1 MANAAG
7 NGKATL
13 MDDDRAEAVLDTVRS
28 LVAELFPRAAARLT
42 LDSELDRDL
51 GLDSLALVELLSRLE
66 SAFGITL
73 PDELLLEARTP
84 RDLIAALGPAATAP
98 ASVSAS
104 ASPVPAVAPAH
115 PESLS
120 QPEPMSRPSAPPPDR
135 DDQWAPAEA
144 TTLPEVLAWHAARHP
159 DQVHIRFLA
168 GDDRIEELTY
178 GTLFESANAAAAALQ
193 RLGVGP
199 GDSVALMLPTTLD
212 YFVAFFGVLLAG
224 AVPVPIYPPARMAE
238 IEDHLQRQGTILDNA
253 RARVLISVPE
263 AARAA
268 QLLKLRVQTLTRVVT
283 VADLKGAGRP
293 QQVAQAGSATALLQY
308 TSGSTSMPKG
318 VVLSHDNLLAC
329 IRAMGVASAARRHEV
344 FVSWL
349 PLYHDMGLIGAWM
362 APLYYG
368 WKMVLMTPQSFLARP
383 VRWLRAISTYGA
395 TISAAPNFAYELCL
409 QRISDDKLAGIDL
422 STWRIALNG
431 AEAVPAVTIRR
442 FAERFGPVGFKLSAM
457 YPVYGL
463 AEASLG
469 VTFPTPGE
477 EPTIDRIAREPF
489 AANGRA
495 VPAGDGEASLE
506 LVGCGFPLPG
516 FELRIVDDAGEAA
529 GERQQGVIEFRG
541 PAATSGYFRNPLASR
556 ELFHDGWLI
565 SGDLGYLA
573 GGELFV
579 TGRAKDMIIKAG
591 RNIHPQ
597 GIEVAAGEVPGVRK
611 GRTAVFGATDPAAGT
626 EKLVVLAETK
636 EREQPERQRIRKAI
650 IAACIDVAGVPPDD
664 IVLAA
669 PGTILK
675 TSSGKIRRADCRR
688 RYEEGK
694 LGPARRPVWR
704 QVASLASTGAALR
717 LRRLPG
723 AAATGLFGAYA
734 WGIVGVVAPP
744 VWLLLGAVPAERRW
758 GVFRAG
764 AKTFLFL
771 CAETPT
777 VSGLE
782 HLPEGAC
789 VLVANHASILDGMV
803 LAAALPGPLVFPV
816 VGDLASGPVTGPFLR
831 RLGAAFVDRTDR
843 KEAAAL
849 AGSLLER
856 VKAGAVLAFFPEGTM
871 SRVPGLHPFRM
882 GAFMIG
888 ADAQVP
894 VVPVAIKGTGDVLR
908 GDRRFPRHHP
918 IEVMVSP
925 PISSDQT
932 GWPGAVELRDAAR
945 AALLASTGEADLES

>member
-1 MANAAG
+1 MAKAAG
-7 NGKATL
+7 EGKGVL
-13 MDDDRAEAVLDTVRS
+13 VDDQQAEAVLDAVRG

-42 LDSELDRDL
+42 LDSQLDRDL
-51 GLDSLALVELLSRLE
+51 GLDSLALVELLGRLE
-66 SAFGITL
+66 SAFGVTL
-73 PDELLLEARTP
+73 PDEVLLEARTP
-84 RDLIAALGPAATAP
+84 RDLVAALGTRPARSVRAKPAP
-98 ASVSAS
+98 APVREP
-104 ASPVPAVAPAH
+104 SPP
-115 PESLS
+115 
-120 QPEPMSRPSAPPPDR
+120 PEPPDA
-135 DDQWAPAEA
+135 DDQWAPVHA

-159 DQVHIRFLA
+159 DRVHIRFLR
-168 GDDRIEELTY
+168 GDEEVEELTY
-178 GTLFESANAAAAALQ
+178 GGLLSAAAGAAAALQ
-193 RLGVGP
+193 GLGVGP
-199 GDSVALMLPTTLD
+199 GDSVALMLPTGLD
-212 YFVAFFGVLLAG
+212 YFVAFFGTLLAG

-238 IEDHLQRQGTILDNA
+238 IEEHLQRQGTILDNA

-268 QLLKLRVQTLTRVVT
+268 QLLKLRVRTLNRVVT
-283 VADLKGAGRP
+283 VADLGGDATP
-293 QQVAQAGSATALLQY
+293 QQVAPSGAATALLQY
-308 TSGSTSMPKG
+308 TSGSTSVPKG

-329 IRAMGVASAARRHEV
+329 IRAMGIAAAARQREV

-368 WKMVLMTPQSFLARP
+368 WPMVLMAPQSFLARP
-383 VRWLRAISTYGA
+383 VRWLRAISDHAG

-409 QRISDDKLAGIDL
+409 QRISDEDLAGIDL

-431 AEAVPAVTIRR
+431 AEAVPVSTVRR
-442 FAERFGPVGFKLSAM
+442 FSERFGPVGFQPSSM

-469 VTFPTPGE
+469 VTFPTPGK
-477 EPTIDRIAREPF
+477 EPTIDRIDREPF

-495 VPAGDGEASLE
+495 VPATGGEASLE

-516 FELRIVDDAGEAA
+516 FDLRIVDAIGEPV
-529 GERQQGVIEFRG
+529 GERQQGIIEFRG
-541 PAATSGYFRNPLASR
+541 PAATLGYYRNPPASR
-556 ELFHDGWLI
+556 ALFHDDWLV

-579 TGRAKDMIIKAG
+579 TGRAKDLIIKAG

-597 GIEVAAGEVPGVRK
+597 GIEVAVGEIPGVRK
-611 GRTAVFGATDPAAGT
+611 GRTAAFGATDPGAGT
-626 EKLVVLAETK
+626 ERLVVLAETK
-636 EREQPERQRIRKAI
+636 ERGEAERQRIREAI
-650 IAACIDVAGVPPDD
+650 VAASVDVVGVPPDD
-664 IVLAA
+664 VVLAA

-675 TSSGKIRRADCRR
+675 TSSGKVRRADCRR

-723 AAATGLFGAYA
+723 AAATGLYGSYA
-734 WGIVGVVAPP
+734 WAIVGLVAPP
-744 VWLLLGAVPAERRW
+744 VWLLLGAVPPERRW

-777 VSGLE
+777 VSGLDQ
-782 HLPEGAC
+782 LPDGAC
-789 VLVANHASILDGMV
+789 VLVANHASILDGLV
-803 LAAALPGPLVFPV
+803 LAAVLPGPLLFPV
-816 VGDLASGPVTGPFLR
+816 AGGLASDRVAGPFLR

-849 AGSLLER
+849 AGTLLER
-856 VKAGAVLAFFPEGTM
+856 VRAGAVLAFFPEGEM
-871 SRVPGLHPFRM
+871 SRVPGLHPLRM
-882 GAFMIG
+882 GAFMI
-888 ADAQVP
+888 ATDAQVP

-918 IEVMVSP
+918 IEVIVSP
-925 PISSDQT
+925 PLTADQA
-932 GWPGAVELRDAAR
+932 GWPGAVALRDAAR
-945 AALLASTGEADLES
+945 AVLLATSGEADLET

>member
-1 MANAAG
+1 MAKAAG
-7 NGKATL
+7 GNKDMLAH
-13 MDDDRAEAVLDTVRS
+13 DQQAEAVLDAVRV
-28 LVAELFPRAAARLT
+28 LVAELYPRAAARLT

-51 GLDSLALVELLSRLE
+51 GLDSLALVELLGRLE

-84 RDLIAALGPAATAP
+84 RDLLAALGTVPTPQATP
-98 ASVSAS
+98 K
-104 ASPVPAVAPAH
+104 PVPLPARE
-115 PESLS
+115 PSLPP
-120 QPEPMSRPSAPPPDR
+120 QPADS
-135 DDQWAPAEA
+135 DDQWAPVEA

-159 DQVHIRFLA
+159 DRVHIRFLA
-168 GDDRIEELTY
+168 RDEAVEELTY
-178 GTLFESANAAAAALQ
+178 GGLLSAANAAAAALQ
-193 RLGVGP
+193 RLGIGP
-199 GDSVALMLPTTLD
+199 GDSVALMLPTSLD
-212 YFVAFFGVLLAG
+212 YFVAFFGTLLAG

-238 IEDHLQRQGTILDNA
+238 IEEHLQRQGTILENA
-253 RARVLISVPE
+253 RARVLVSVPQ

-268 QLLKLRVQTLTRVVT
+268 QLLKLRVRTLNRVVT
-283 VADLKGAGRP
+283 AADLRASTAP
-293 QQVAQAGSATALLQY
+293 QAVAPSGSATALLQY
-308 TSGSTSMPKG
+308 TSGSTSLPKG

-329 IRAMGVASAARRHEV
+329 IRAMGIAAAARQQEV

-349 PLYHDMGLIGAWM
+349 PLYHDMGLIGAWL

-368 WKMVLMTPQSFLARP
+368 WTMVLMAPQSFLARP
-383 VRWLRAISTYGA
+383 VRWLRAISTHAG

-409 QRISDDKLAGIDL
+409 QRISDEDLTGLDL

-431 AEAVPAVTIRR
+431 AEAVPASTVRR
-442 FAERFGPVGFKLSAM
+442 FAERFGPAGFQPSTM

-463 AEASLG
+463 AEATLG

-495 VPAGDGEASLE
+495 VPAPDGEASLE

-516 FELRIVDDAGEAA
+516 FNLRIVDAIGEPV
-529 GERQQGVIEFRG
+529 GERQQGIIEFRG
-541 PAATSGYFRNPLASR
+541 PAATNGYYRNPPASR
-556 ELFHDGWLI
+556 ALFHDDWLV

-597 GIEVAAGEVPGVRK
+597 GIEVAVGEVPGVRK
-611 GRTAVFGATDPAAGT
+611 GRTAAFGATDPGAGT
-626 EKLVVLAETK
+626 ERLVVLAETK
-636 EREQPERQRIRKAI
+636 ERDQAERERIRKAV
-650 IAACIDVAGVPPDD
+650 VATTVDTVGVPPDD
-664 IVLAA
+664 VVLAA

-675 TSSGKIRRADCRR
+675 TSSGKVRRADVRR
-688 RYEEGK
+688 RYEQGNLE
-694 LGPARRPVWR
+694 PARRPVWR

-717 LRRLPG
+717 LRGLPG
-723 AAATGLFGAYA
+723 AAATAVFGGYA
-734 WGIVGVVAPP
+734 WTVVGLVAPP
-744 VWLLLGAVPAERRW
+744 VWLLLGAVPPERRW
-758 GVFRAG
+758 GLFRAG
-764 AKTFLFL
+764 AKTLLFL
-771 CAETPT
+771 CAETPSI
-777 VSGLE
+777 SGLDR
-782 HLPEGAC
+782 LPPGAC
-789 VLVANHASILDGMV
+789 VLVANHASILDGLV

-831 RLGAAFVDRTDR
+831 RLGVAFVDRTDR
-843 KEAAAL
+843 REAAAL
-849 AGSLLER
+849 ADSLLER
-856 VKAGAVLAFFPEGTM
+856 VKVGAVLAFFPEGTM

-882 GAFMIG
+882 GAFMIA

-894 VVPVAIKGTGDVLR
+894 VVPVAIKGTGEVLR

-918 IEVMVSP
+918 IEVVVSAP
-925 PISSDQT
+925 LISDRT

-945 AALLASTGEADLES
+945 AALLATSGEADLET